1 MQLIR
6 AETES
11 EVEVEDEMDDQED
24 ETRQILSAA
33 LEILSKDGRLTMR
46 PGRISQV
53 VEPVKKIEAFRVPR
67 PSNVILKSGQCNHQQ
82 DEIQEQDE
90 PAYNGRRAMV
100 ATGVA
105 RNPYTGLL
113 HPVYRPVYRPLYR
126 PVVYP
131 LYG

>member
-1 MQLIR
+1 M
-6 AETES
+6 
-11 EVEVEDEMDDQED
+11 EVEDEIETLENQD

-33 LEILSKDGRLTMR
+33 LEILSKDARLTMR

-53 VEPVKKIEAFRVPR
+53 VEPVKKVEAFRVPR
-67 PSNVILKSGQCNHQQ
+67 PSNVILKTSQCNHQQ

-90 PAYNGRRAMV
+90 PAFNGRRAIV

-105 RNPYTGLL
+105 RNPYTGRL
-113 HPVYRPVYRPLYR
+113 HHVYRPVYRPIYR

-131 LYG
+131 IYG